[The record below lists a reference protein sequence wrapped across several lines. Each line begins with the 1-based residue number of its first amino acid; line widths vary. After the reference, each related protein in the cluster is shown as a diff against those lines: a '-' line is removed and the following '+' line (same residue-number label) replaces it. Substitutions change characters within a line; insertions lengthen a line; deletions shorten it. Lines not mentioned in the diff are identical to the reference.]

1 MRIGID
7 LTCLYTFFDGGKDQ
21 VIFNLLKGFRELG
34 HERELFIFA
43 YDYSES
49 MIRQQLPNANT
60 IIIKRSRIR
69 KAVQDLLIHGV
80 TFSRHIKENRLQLV
94 FFPKPNANFKR
105 FRIPTIILPH
115 DTQFRS
121 FPERFTLI
129 EHIKGHLLYDNAF
142 RLRDRI
148 IAISAYDAGEIRKHY
163 PRRKEKVVMIH
174 NPIDF
179 FRESDASS
187 HSLDIP
193 KPFIMTVN
201 IAYPQKNTMTLLK
214 AFHSIAHRIPHRL
227 VLVGRMYDEENELT
241 RYVKENRLEHR
252 ALFTG
257 RIEDS
262 DLIRLLRNCALYVNP
277 SRYEGFGM
285 TPIEAMGMKVPVLSS
300 VETALRE
307 TTKGLARYYEPADNP
322 FALSEGIM
330 RLLENPPDEEEL
342 ERNKNA
348 VVEAYHYKKI
358 GEQYWKLFISVIEGG
373 AP

>member
-1 MRIGID
+1 MNIGID

-34 HERELFIFA
+34 YERQLFIIA

-49 MIRQQLPNANT
+49 MIRRDLPNANH
-60 IIIKRSRIR
+60 IIVKRSQHR
-69 KAVQDLLIHGV
+69 KALQDIWIHN
-80 TFSRHIKENRLQLV
+80 TSFPKYIEDNQLQLV

-121 FPERFTLI
+121 FPKRFTLT
-129 EHIKGHLLYDNAF
+129 EHIKGHLLYDTAF

-148 IAISAYDAGEIRKHY
+148 IAISDYDAGEICKYY
-163 PRRKEKVVMIH
+163 PRRKKKVVMIH

-179 FRESDASS
+179 LREGNASS
-187 HSLDIP
+187 QTLDIP
-193 KPFIMTVN
+193 APFMMTVN
-201 IAYPQKNTMTLLK
+201 IAYPQKNTITLLK
-214 AFHSIAHRIPHRL
+214 AFQAIKHRIPHRL

-241 RYVKENRLEHR
+241 RYVKENELER
-252 ALFTG
+252 RVLFTG
-257 RIEDS
+257 RIDDA
-262 DLIRLLRNCALYVNP
+262 DLIHLLKNCALYVNP

-285 TPIEAMGMKVPVLSS
+285 TPIEAMGMKVPVISS
-300 VETALRE
+300 AEAALRE

-322 FALSEGIM
+322 LALSEGII

-342 ERNKNA
+342 ERNRKA
-348 VVEAYHYKKI
+348 VFEAYHYKKI
-358 GEQYWKLFISVIEGG
+358 AEQYWELFTRMIEGSVR
-373 AP
+373 